1 MMRAHIAP
9 ALLVSTVIAVCL
21 QACASRPFSAD
32 RRVREQELIGRA
44 KAEIVRRG
52 LPLSERLIARVGE
65 STTIIEI
72 APFGIAVYDVAFYDP
87 RRNERVPVY
96 DLSYVRSTGELYSF
110 GDFRVLRHA
119 S

>member
-1 MMRAHIAP
+1 MVRTR
-9 ALLVSTVIAVCL
+9 LVSAFLASSMIALSL

-44 KAEIVRRG
+44 KAEIARRG

-72 APFGIAVYDVAFYDP
+72 PPFEIAVYDVAFYDP
-87 RRNERVPVY
+87 RRKEQVPVY
-96 DLSYVRSTGELYSF
+96 DLSYVRSTGELYAF

>member
-1 MMRAHIAP
+1 MRAHISP
-9 ALLVSTVIAVCL
+9 ALLASSLVAICL
-21 QACASRPFSAD
+21 QACASSPFSAD

-52 LPLSERLIARVGE
+52 LPLSERLIARVAE
-65 STTIIEI
+65 STTMIEI
-72 APFGIAVYDVAFYDP
+72 PPFEIAVYDVAFYDP
-87 RRNERVPVY
+87 RRKEQVPVY